1 MAANLSAF
9 IKYLGHSQI
18 AIKSI
23 VTGKP
28 GAQERHFQAIT
39 INKAEE
45 FITLRNGKRQLW
57 INLQKLKPEI
67 GKYITFSDIESYK
80 NVYIDLDCEKPDG
93 MKDYAAT
100 EAERVKALSQL
111 PILRTWLESHSLK
124 CGLEL
129 HTGNGAGMVL
139 PIPETKAEPVFIAK
153 LSTFLKKVQADIPCT
168 DPAMFDPPRVI
179 GIPSTINAKLE
190 TEDRKN
196 QVREIVGDI
205 PARVEDQALLD
216 FINAQV
222 PDQAI
227 LKEWTKK
234 YNEPQAPPESDK
246 DTIDA
251 EDILDRLTGF
261 FEYEPELKALLDGN
275 IERFKGDR
283 SAAEY
288 GVCGRLV
295 KFGFTDT
302 EIDFIMCKVSKIGKW
317 AEEGPHYRFEQTLRK
332 LREAEAGKEEP
343 KGPTVIDAIS
353 ALKGVC
359 DGAKTKDGAGFNGFH
374 IKTFKNIIDKAV
386 SEGTLSPREEKTA
399 YKFLGTYKKQLKG
412 LGIEYSAIVPIYRV
426 LDQRSEEE
434 IGIQVNNRRLNEV
447 SADALKALIEH
458 NTPPRIFSRAGSL
471 ARLHENESLVIE
483 PLYKEALGLELAD
496 ATSFHRA
503 KDESVTIVSPP
514 MGVISYILAAHDW
527 PELPEIKTI
536 IETPVIR
543 PDGSILLTPGYDEAT
558 KLYLSPIVD
567 LSSLVIPEVLT
578 QKHAEEAARYILD
591 EIFAD
596 FPFENNASRTNTLAA
611 LLSVIVRP
619 VIKGNIPLF
628 ILDKPQA
635 GTGASLIADIIA
647 TITTGKP
654 ACMWGMPETEDE
666 WRKAITSALIDG
678 SPIIVI
684 DNVVGMLR
692 SAALSR
698 ALTSKIWRDRLLG
711 KSQML
716 DLPQE
721 AVWIATGNNIQIGGD
736 TARRSVWIRLD
747 ATCARPWTRTEFKHP
762 DILGW
767 IGENHDSII
776 AYLLIMARAWVQ
788 AGKPLGSI
796 KLGGFNEWARVI
808 SGILEFAGVEDFMG
822 NATQLY
828 DEMDQDVQQWDAFLA
843 EWMTFHGENPIKAAV
858 LRDELT
864 SGDSIYRTFRDA
876 MPDDVA
882 SALSRTNVGSLKLSH
897 VLRKHLNQV
906 YPSGKK
912 LTQEQDKHSKMVL
925 WKVAGVCG
933 CSEKSHSTPSG
944 HFAGVAG
951 VKSTTGKLFSEKC
964 LPVNEILNDNKM
976 SGGQTPATPAN
987 QPKDSDCG
995 KTQTPANHVKVT
1007 DPVKVRFFKDYRTQ
1021 IAKLGEPNS
1030 FVDKLFLAG
1039 EIAELQRW
1047 KAEDLVKRDIVEQVA

>member
-1 MAANLSAF
+1 MDPSFIRALQKIPAQFRERPGTRFTVIINGRKKPEGKDWAGVNGAN
-9 IKYLGHSQI
+9 Y
-18 AIKSI
+18 
-23 VTGKP
+23 
-28 GAQERHFQAIT
+28 AIT
-39 INKAEE
+39 DAP
-45 FITLRNGKRQLW
+45 LAGYL
-57 INLQKLKPEI
+57 LQGHNYGVLTGHAGIVVP
-67 GKYITFSDIESYK
+67 
-80 NVYIDLDCEKPDG
+80 DLDDTARLEELGIMARIPITMQVKTGRGG
-93 MKDYAAT
+93 MHVYLDCT
-100 EAERVKALSQL
+100 ELDHQ
-111 PILRTWLESHSLK
+111 I
-124 CGLEL
+124 GLY
-129 HTGNGAGMVL
+129 
-139 PIPETKAEPVFIAK
+139 
-153 LSTFLKKVQADIPCT
+153 D
-168 DPAMFDPPRVI
+168 
-179 GIPSTINAKLE
+179 
-190 TEDRKN
+190 
-196 QVREIVGDI
+196 
-205 PARVEDQALLD
+205 
-216 FINAQV
+216 
-222 PDQAI
+222 
-227 LKEWTKK
+227 
-234 YNEPQAPPESDK
+234 
-246 DTIDA
+246 
-251 EDILDRLTGF
+251 
-261 FEYEPELKALLDGN
+261 PELKGDDGEPLHLGEIQSLGQQVVGPGSIHPNGNKYEVINDAPIMKISKADLLKIFDRLILVGIDDPSEEPRRSEARWRSSGGSSLGDLIPIDAVAWPKN
-275 IERFKGDR
+275 IVERHGSEVVGSHPMHGSENGKNFHVNTAKNCWHCFRARHDSGGGPLEWLAVEAGLISCNEAKPGCLKGDIFKKVLNIAR
-283 SAAEY
+283 E
-288 GVCGRLV
+288 
-295 KFGFTDT
+295 KGFDIPEATPR
-302 EIDFIMCKVSKIGKW
+302 
-317 AEEGPHYRFEQTLRK
+317 AN
-332 LREAEAGKEEP
+332 REKDSRKEEP

-359 DGAKTKDGAGFNGFH
+359 DGAKTKDGTGFNGFH
-374 IKTFKNIIDKAV
+374 AKTFKNIIDKAV
-386 SEGTLSPREEKTA
+386 DEGTLSPKEEKIA
-399 YKFLGTYKKQLKG
+399 FKFLYTYKKQLNG

-426 LDQRSEEE
+426 PDQRSEEE

-471 ARLHENESLVIE
+471 VRLHENESLGIE

-503 KDESVTIVSPP
+503 KDENVTIVSPP

-543 PDGSILLTPGYDEAT
+543 PDGSILLTPGYDGAT

-578 QKHAEEAARYILD
+578 QKHAEASARYILD

-611 LLSVIVRP
+611 LLSAIVRP
-619 VIKGNIPLF
+619 MIKGNIPLF

-635 GTGASLIADIIA
+635 GTGASLIADIIS

-721 AVWIATGNNIQIGGD
+721 AIWIATGNNIQIGGD

-843 EWMTFHGENPIKAAV
+843 EWMTFHDENPIKAAV

-864 SGDSIYRTFRDA
+864 SSDSIYRTFRDA

-882 SALSRTNVGSLKLSH
+882 SALSRTNAGSLKLSH

-906 YPSGKK
+906 YPSGRK

-933 CSEKSHSTPSG
+933 CSEKSTSTPSG

-951 VKSTTGKLFSEKC
+951 VQDPTDKLFHEIS
-964 LPVNEILNDNKM
+964 LPVNKISKDNKR
-976 SGGQTPATPAN
+976 SGEQTPATPAN
-987 QPKDSDCG
+987 QPEDSDCA
-995 KTQTPANHVKVT
+995 KTQTPANRVKIT
-1007 DPVKVRFFKDYRTQ
+1007 DPMKIRFLKDYRTQ

-1030 FVDKLFLAG
+1030 YVDKLSLAG

-1047 KAEDLVKRDIVEQVA
+1047 KAEDLVKRGIVELVA

>member
-1 MAANLSAF
+1 MAAIHSRLQTPERRF
-9 IKYLGHSQI
+9 VLLGSHGEELKKPFE
-18 AIKSI
+18 KSW
-23 VTGKP
+23 
-28 GAQERHFQAIT
+28 QETANYQHDD
-39 INKAEE
+39 
-45 FITLRNGKRQLW
+45 
-57 INLQKLKPEI
+57 QKL
-67 GKYITFSDIESYK
+67 
-80 NVYIDLDCEKPDG
+80 L
-93 MKDYAAT
+93 AH
-100 EAERVKALSQL
+100 R
-111 PILRTWLESHSLK
+111 
-124 CGLEL
+124 
-129 HTGNGAGMVL
+129 GN
-139 PIPETKAEPVFIAK
+139 
-153 LSTFLKKVQADIPCT
+153 
-168 DPAMFDPPRVI
+168 
-179 GIPSTINAKLE
+179 
-190 TEDRKN
+190 
-196 QVREIVGDI
+196 
-205 PARVEDQALLD
+205 
-216 FINAQV
+216 
-222 PDQAI
+222 
-227 LKEWTKK
+227 
-234 YNEPQAPPESDK
+234 
-246 DTIDA
+246 
-251 EDILDRLTGF
+251 
-261 FEYEPELKALLDGN
+261 
-275 IERFKGDR
+275 
-283 SAAEY
+283 Y
-288 GVCGRLV
+288 GVCGGFGDLHIVDCDDLARWTDLEILPLIPMTLTIESRPGHRQFYVTCKEHFQSGGLFDPEKTELNQDGKPEYTHIGDLKAGSKDGICGGMVVGPGCKHPSGSIYTVVVDAPIAEVSREQLQSIISRFKTGKKVNGNQQKADDPGKNDKKRRYEEKDPLDSLRVVDIMPPAGETSRNGDELRGDHPLHGSTNGGNYVINIAKNLWHCKRCESGGGAALAIAV
-295 KFGFTDT
+295 KHGLISCSDAGPGELRGDLF
-302 EIDFIMCKVSKIGKW
+302 KQVLKIANEKYGM
-317 AEEGPHYRFEQTLRK
+317 AS
-332 LREAEAGKEEP
+332 KEEP

-386 SEGTLSPREEKTA
+386 SEGTLSPREEKIA

-426 LDQRSEEE
+426 PDQRSEEE

-471 ARLHENESLVIE
+471 VRLHENESLGIE

-808 SGILEFAGVEDFMG
+808 SGILEFAGVKDFMG

-906 YPSGKK
+906 YPSGRK

-933 CSEKSHSTPSG
+933 CSEKSTSTPSS

-951 VKSTTGKLFSEKC
+951 VQSPTGKLFSENH
-964 LPVNEILNDNKM
+964 LPVNEILNDNKR

-1007 DPVKVRFFKDYRTQ
+1007 DPVKVRFLKDYRTQ

-1030 FVDKLFLAG
+1030 YVDKLFLAG
-1039 EIAELQRW
+1039 EIVELQRW